1 MVSLGGSRSKSNNSS
16 ESTVWNPQAAF
27 LQDLYGEAQGAYDAQ
42 KNRIEGAMGSTLDQ
56 MMPDAIRGWGETIG
70 RGQDFVGSQ
79 GMEWLGNTLGQ
90 NPYLED
96 AIGASQQGIYDN
108 LERYGLPQDRTNAQ
122 MAGQAGS
129 SRQGIAEG
137 LRMAEADKQAANV
150 ASQMRQQDL
159 ARQQQAAQSMNQSN
173 LNLYGLQNQGVLGG
187 LNAMSG
193 LLQNTIAPQMASW
206 LPLQN
211 YAQVVGA
218 PTKTAYSSGSSKSN
232 SLNFGIGM

>member
-1 MVSLGGSRSKSNNSS
+1 MVSLGGGKSKSSNYS
-16 ESTVWNPQAAF
+16 ETDVWAPQRSY
-27 LQDLYGEAQGAYDAQ
+27 LNDLYGQAQGLYEDQ
-42 KNRIEGAMGSTLDQ
+42 QGRIEGTMNSALGQ
-56 MMPDAIRGWGETIG
+56 MMPDALRGWGDTIA
-70 RGQDFVGSQ
+70 RGQDFVGSK

-173 LNLYGLQNQGVLGG
+173 LNLYGIQNQGVLGG

-211 YAQVVGA
+211 YSQVVGD
-218 PTKTAYSSGSSKSN
+218 PTKTSRGTGGSSSWN
-232 SLNFGIGM
+232 MSGGVGF